1 MSCSVDE
8 LLADIEQQYQNV
20 SAPQFTPGYAAE
32 NASPSNTISNA
43 QPPCPNLF
51 HEGATH
57 SDWDLFNNLSTA
69 ANTPDFSAPSAAPGL
84 GPALPPKQH
93 VAQITF
99 VPSADGLKPLVTRKR
114 KRTAFSTEQAMAL
127 EQLFQAQ
134 QFVTKEER
142 CALEQ
147 RLGVNEQAI
156 KVWFQ
161 NRRLRFKKETEE
173 VALEPAP
180 KDNIFAHTE
189 WLMGRAG
196 EDGRGTQDG
205 MVTLDQLAIS
215 ELVSAIDKCLPK
227 DLDLSTLSESQKP
240 VPFVDLTDS
249 DSDFYEP
256 ISPPEVGASNSSSC
270 LQYDWQ
276 TEPIDPKQSLQR
288 LFDVHSKF

>member
-57 SDWDLFNNLSTA
+57 ANWDLFNNLSTA

-93 VAQITF
+93 VAQIT
-99 VPSADGLKPLVTRKR
+99 SSGDSQTQQ
-114 KRTAFSTEQAMAL
+114 TAFSTEQAMAL

-196 EDGRGTQDG
+196 EDG

>member
-1 MSCSVDE
+1 MKKE
-8 LLADIEQQYQNV
+8 
-20 SAPQFTPGYAAE
+20 
-32 NASPSNTISNA
+32 
-43 QPPCPNLF
+43 
-51 HEGATH
+51 
-57 SDWDLFNNLSTA
+57 
-69 ANTPDFSAPSAAPGL
+69 DFVL
-84 GPALPPKQH
+84 ILKL
-93 VAQITF
+93 AQILF

-114 KRTAFSTEQAMAL
+114 KRTAFSTEQALAL

-142 CALEQ
+142 CTLEQ

-196 EDGRGTQDG
+196 EDG

-215 ELVSAIDKCLPK
+215 ELRYEDFKSRYCCGNVEQVFIKCGK
-227 DLDLSTLSESQKP
+227 K
-240 VPFVDLTDS
+240 
-249 DSDFYEP
+249 
-256 ISPPEVGASNSSSC
+256 
-270 LQYDWQ
+270 
-276 TEPIDPKQSLQR
+276 
-288 LFDVHSKF
+288 